1 LRYFFRRHLPPSQRI
16 LLIESG
22 SRHLIEG
29 VLPNLR
35 RNFGENV
42 AIDLLTCYPGV
53 PKGFDGEVFR
63 IGDYGGAAGRDR
75 LLADLAPQDYRLA
88 GMICAAEPIMTKW
101 KWWLAAR
108 MKAKFF
114 ILNENGDYFWFDW
127 GHRHMIAKF
136 AAYRAGLTGSA
147 AVPALAR
154 FLMFPL
160 TLAYLILYACTVH
173 LRRHLQRKTRMP

>member
-1 LRYFFRRHLPPSQRI
+1 MLPT
-16 LLIESG
+16 
-22 SRHLIEG
+22 
-29 VLPNLR
+29 LR
-35 RNFGENV
+35 RGFGDAVE
-42 AIDLLTCYPGV
+42 IDLLTCYPGA
-53 PKGFDGEVFR
+53 PKGFEGRIFR
-63 IGDYGGAAGRDR
+63 IGDYTGAAGRDR

-127 GHRHMIAKF
+127 HHRHMIAKF

-160 TLAYLILYACTVH
+160 TLAYLILSACTVH
-173 LRRHLQRKTRMP
+173 PRRKMRMS